1 MTVTI
6 GYTTDDAFIAFALAR
21 GVTVSTPNAA
31 IALTKAMDYMETKQY
46 KGYKTDNDQVLDWPR
61 QYVYVDNVLLDSAIV
76 PSGIIKAQHVI
87 ALSIANGYDPLAT
100 IERAVKREKVDVLEV
115 EYQPNAPS
123 SPILRSINAALSD
136 YVASATSVM
145 RSL

>member
-115 EYQPNAPS
+115 EYQPNASS

>member
-6 GYTTDDAFIAFALAR
+6 GYTTDDDFIAFALAR
-21 GVTVSTPNAA
+21 GVTVTAPNAA
-31 IALTKAMDYMETKQY
+31 IALTKALDYMETKQY
-46 KGYKTDNDQVLDWPR
+46 KGYKTDDKQVLDWPR
-61 QYVYVDNVLLDSAIV
+61 QYVYVDNVLLDSATV

-115 EYQPNAPS
+115 EYQPNAS
-123 SPILRSINAALSD
+123 STPILRSINAALSD
-136 YVASATSVM
+136 YVASATCVM

>member
-6 GYTTDDAFIAFALAR
+6 GYTTDDDFIAFALAR
-21 GVTVSTPNAA
+21 GVTVTAPNAA
-31 IALTKAMDYMETKQY
+31 IALTKALDYMETKQY
-46 KGYKTDNDQVLDWPR
+46 KGYKTDDDQVLDWPR
-61 QYVYVDNVLLDSAIV
+61 QYVYVDNVLLDSATV
-76 PSGIIKAQHVI
+76 PVGIIKAQHVI

-115 EYQPNAPS
+115 EYQPNAS
-123 SPILRSINAALSD
+123 ATPILRSINAALSD
-136 YVASATSVM
+136 YVASATSVT

>member
-6 GYTTDDAFIAFALAR
+6 GYTTDDDFIAFALAR
-21 GVTVSTPNAA
+21 GVAVTTPNAA

-46 KGYKTDNDQVLDWPR
+46 KGYKTNDEQVLDWPR
-61 QYVYVDNVLLDSAIV
+61 QYVYVDNVLLDSATV

>member
-21 GVTVSTPNAA
+21 GVTVTAPNAA
-31 IALTKAMDYMETKQY
+31 IALTKAMDYMETRQY

-61 QYVYVDNVLLDSAIV
+61 QYVYVDNVLLDSATV
-76 PSGIIKAQHVI
+76 PSGIVKAQHVI

-115 EYQPNAPS
+115 EYQPNAS
-123 SPILRSINAALSD
+123 ATPILRSISAALSD

>member
-6 GYTTDDAFIAFALAR
+6 GYTTDDDFIAFALAR
-21 GVTVSTPNAA
+21 GVTVTAPNAT
-31 IALTKAMDYMETKQY
+31 IALTKALDYMETKQY
-46 KGYKTDNDQVLDWPR
+46 KGYKTDDEQVLDWPR
-61 QYVYVDNVLLDSAIV
+61 QYVYVDNVLLDSATV

-115 EYQPNAPS
+115 EYQPNASS

>member
-6 GYTTDDAFIAFALAR
+6 GYTTDDDFIAFALAR
-21 GVTVSTPNAA
+21 GVTVTAPNAA
-31 IALTKAMDYMETKQY
+31 IALTKALDYMETRQY

-61 QYVYVDNVLLDSAIV
+61 QYVYVDNVLLDSATV
-76 PSGIIKAQHVI
+76 PSGIVKAQHVI

-115 EYQPNAPS
+115 EYQPNAS
-123 SPILRSINAALSD
+123 ATPILRSISAALSD

>member
-46 KGYKTDNDQVLDWPR
+46 KGYKTNDEQVLDWPR
-61 QYVYVDNVLLDSAIV
+61 QYVYVDNVLLDSATV
-76 PSGIIKAQHVI
+76 PSGIVKAQHVI

-115 EYQPNAPS
+115 EYQPNASS

-136 YVASATSVM
+136 YVVSATSVM

>member
-21 GVTVSTPNAA
+21 GVTVTAPNAA
-31 IALTKAMDYMETKQY
+31 IALTKALDYMETRQY

-61 QYVYVDNVLLDSAIV
+61 QYVYVDNVLLDSATV
-76 PSGIIKAQHVI
+76 PSGIVKAQHVI

-115 EYQPNAPS
+115 EYQPNAS
-123 SPILRSINAALSD
+123 ATPILRSISAALSD

>member
-21 GVTVSTPNAA
+21 GVTVTAPNSA
-31 IALTKAMDYMETKQY
+31 IALTKALDYMETRQY

-61 QYVYVDNVLLDSAIV
+61 QYVYIDNVLLDSATV
-76 PSGIIKAQHVI
+76 PSGIVKAQHVI
-87 ALSIANGYDPLAT
+87 ALSIANGFDPLAT

-115 EYQPNAPS
+115 EYQQNA
-123 SPILRSINAALSD
+123 SPTAILRSINAALSD

>member
-21 GVTVSTPNAA
+21 GVTVTAPNAA
-31 IALTKAMDYMETKQY
+31 IALTKALDYMETRQY
-46 KGYKTDNDQVLDWPR
+46 KGVKTEDNQELSWPR
-61 QYVYVDNVLLDSAIV
+61 QYVYVDNVLLDSATV
-76 PSGIIKAQHVI
+76 PSGIVKAQHVI

-115 EYQPNAPS
+115 EYQQNA
-123 SPILRSINAALSD
+123 SPTAILRSINAALAN
-136 YVASATSVM
+136 YVESSTSVM
-145 RSL
+145 RAL

>member
-6 GYTTDDAFIAFALAR
+6 GYTTDEAVIAFALAR
-21 GVTVSTPNAA
+21 GVTVTAPNAA
-31 IALTKAMDYMETKQY
+31 IALTKALDYMETRQY

-61 QYVYVDNVLLDSAIV
+61 QYVYIDNVLLDSATV
-76 PSGIIKAQHVI
+76 PSGIVKAQHVI

-115 EYQPNAPS
+115 EYQQNA
-123 SPILRSINAALSD
+123 SPTAILRSINAALSD

>member
-100 IERAVKREKVDVLEV
+100 IERSVKREKVDVLEV

>member
-21 GVTVSTPNAA
+21 GVTVTAPNAA
-31 IALTKAMDYMETKQY
+31 IALTKALDYMETRQY

-61 QYVYVDNVLLDSAIV
+61 QYVYIDNVLLDSATV
-76 PSGIIKAQHVI
+76 PSGIVKAQHVI
-87 ALSIANGYDPLAT
+87 ALSIANGFDPLAT

-115 EYQPNAPS
+115 EYQQNA
-123 SPILRSINAALSD
+123 SPTAILRSINAALSD

>member
-21 GVTVSTPNAA
+21 GVTVTAPNAA
-31 IALTKAMDYMETKQY
+31 IALTKALDYMETKQY
-46 KGYKTDNDQVLDWPR
+46 KGYKTNDEQVLDWPR
-61 QYVYVDNVLLDSAIV
+61 QYVYVDNVLLDSATV
-76 PSGIIKAQHVI
+76 PSGIVKAQHVI

-115 EYQPNAPS
+115 EYQPNASS

>member
-6 GYTTDDAFIAFALAR
+6 GYTTDDDFIAFALAR
-21 GVTVSTPNAA
+21 GVTVTAPNAA
-31 IALTKAMDYMETKQY
+31 IALTKALDYMETRQY

-61 QYVYVDNVLLDSAIV
+61 QYVYIDNVLLDSATV
-76 PSGIIKAQHVI
+76 PSGIVKAQHVI

-115 EYQPNAPS
+115 EYQPNAS
-123 SPILRSINAALSD
+123 ATPILRSINAALSD

>member
-21 GVTVSTPNAA
+21 GVTVTAPNAA
-31 IALTKAMDYMETKQY
+31 IALTKALDYMETRQY

-61 QYVYVDNVLLDSAIV
+61 QYVYVDNVLLDSATV
-76 PSGIIKAQHVI
+76 PSGIVKAQHVI
-87 ALSIANGYDPLAT
+87 ALSIANGFDPLAT

-115 EYQPNAPS
+115 EYQQNA
-123 SPILRSINAALSD
+123 SPTAILRSINAALSD

>member
-6 GYTTDDAFIAFALAR
+6 GYTTDDDFIAFALAR
-21 GVTVSTPNAA
+21 GVTVTAPNAA
-31 IALTKAMDYMETKQY
+31 IALTKALDYMETRQY

-61 QYVYVDNVLLDSAIV
+61 QYVYVDNVLLDSATV
-76 PSGIIKAQHVI
+76 PSGIVKAQHVI

-115 EYQPNAPS
+115 EYQPNASATPV
-123 SPILRSINAALSD
+123 LRSINAALSD

>member
-6 GYTTDDAFIAFALAR
+6 GYTTDDDFIAFALAR
-21 GVTVSTPNAA
+21 GVTVTAPNAA
-31 IALTKAMDYMETKQY
+31 IALTKALDYMETRQY

-61 QYVYVDNVLLDSAIV
+61 QYVYIDNVLLDSATV
-76 PSGIIKAQHVI
+76 PSGIVKAQHVI
-87 ALSIANGYDPLAT
+87 ALSIANGFDPLAT

-115 EYQPNAPS
+115 EYQPNAS
-123 SPILRSINAALSD
+123 ATPILRSINAALSD

>member
-6 GYTTDDAFIAFALAR
+6 GYTTDDDFIAFALAR
-21 GVTVSTPNAA
+21 GVTVTTPNAA
-31 IALTKAMDYMETKQY
+31 IALTKALDYMETRQY

-61 QYVYVDNVLLDSAIV
+61 QYVYVDNVLLDSATV
-76 PSGIIKAQHVI
+76 PSGIVKAQHVI

-115 EYQPNAPS
+115 EYQQNA
-123 SPILRSINAALSD
+123 SPTAILRSIIAALSD

>member
-21 GVTVSTPNAA
+21 GVTVTAPNAA
-31 IALTKAMDYMETKQY
+31 IDLTKALDYMETRQY

-61 QYVYVDNVLLDSAIV
+61 QYVYVDNVLLDSATV
-76 PSGIIKAQHVI
+76 PSGIVKAQHVI
-87 ALSIANGYDPLAT
+87 ALSIASGYDPLAT

-115 EYQPNAPS
+115 EYQPNAS
-123 SPILRSINAALSD
+123 ATPILRSINAALSD

>member
-6 GYTTDDAFIAFALAR
+6 GYTTDDDFIAFALAR
-21 GVTVSTPNAA
+21 GVTVTTPNAA

-46 KGYKTDNDQVLDWPR
+46 KGCKTDNDQVLDWPR
-61 QYVYVDNVLLDSAIV
+61 QYVYVDNVLLDSATV

-115 EYQPNAPS
+115 EYQPNASS

>member
-6 GYTTDDAFIAFALAR
+6 GYTTDDDFIAFALAR
-21 GVTVSTPNAA
+21 GVTVTAPNAA
-31 IALTKAMDYMETKQY
+31 IALTKALDYMETRQY
-46 KGYKTDNDQVLDWPR
+46 KGYKTDDDQVLDWPR
-61 QYVYVDNVLLDSAIV
+61 QYVYVNNVLLDSATV
-76 PSGIIKAQHVI
+76 PSGIVKAQHVI
-87 ALSIANGYDPLAT
+87 ALSITNGYDPLAT

-115 EYQPNAPS
+115 EYQPNAS
-123 SPILRSINAALSD
+123 ATPILRSINAALSD

>member
-21 GVTVSTPNAA
+21 GVTVTAPNAA
-31 IALTKAMDYMETKQY
+31 IALTKALDYMETRQY

-61 QYVYVDNVLLDSAIV
+61 QYVYIDNVLLDSATV
-76 PSGIIKAQHVI
+76 PSGIVKAQHVI

-115 EYQPNAPS
+115 EYQQNA
-123 SPILRSINAALSD
+123 SPTAILRSINAALAN
-136 YVASATSVM
+136 YVESSTSVM
-145 RSL
+145 RAL